1 MLSINIT
8 ISSFR
13 GIFFMK
19 KTIYIC
25 IIFLFFPIFLSTISL
40 VHAEESLHVSADQA
54 VLIEQQSGRVL
65 YEKNSHEPSPVA
77 SITKVM
83 TALIAIEYG
92 DVKDQVST
100 SKRATM
106 VEGSSIYLQIDEQLT
121 LEDLLYGLMLRSGND
136 AAVAIAEHIA
146 GSVEGFTY
154 LMNEKARYI
163 GMTNTHFMNPHGLDD
178 EDHYSTAY
186 DIALLMRHAMENE
199 VFKEISS
206 TKSYL
211 SKHRDYKWF
220 NKNKLLTH
228 LYPHSTG
235 GKTGFTK
242 KAGRTLVSTAM
253 KDDIGLIVVTLHA
266 PNDWN
271 DHIQLY
277 EKYFDKLNYV
287 KLEKKGKRKVELEI
301 DKAVYGLINE
311 AIVIALQDEEVDHL
325 KKRIT
330 LNKEERGDKLGTLA
344 IELHGEEIMK
354 VPLYKQME
362 FLPQFKKTL
371 KKLVRYEDDG

>member
-1 MLSINIT
+1 
-8 ISSFR
+8 
-13 GIFFMK
+13 MK